1 MYVNDP
7 IGDMLTRIR
16 NANMVYHETVDMPI
30 SKVKLA
36 LARILKEEGYVKNF
50 KVVNDPKKPCAT
62 LRLFLTYGPQ
72 RERVIQGLR
81 RISKPGRRIYVQKD
95 ELPSVMKGL
104 GSSSF
109 CT

>member
-36 LARILKEEGYVKNF
+36 LAERHEG
-50 KVVNDPKKPCAT
+50 A
-62 LRLFLTYGPQ
+62 RYGSHLNGQ
-72 RERVIQGLR
+72 RDDAR
-81 RISKPGRRIYVQKD
+81 RGGP
-95 ELPSVMKGL
+95 
-104 GSSSF
+104 
-109 CT
+109 